1 VTVVRDGLR
10 VAIRLAPRSRSDR
23 LLGVAASVEGG
34 RVLKATVTAP
44 AEAGCANEALLR
56 LLARTWRVPR
66 RDFTIIAG
74 LTGRNKAVRVAGDP
88 QHLLEKVIPEIA
100 RLPGG

>member
-1 VTVVRDGLR
+1 MTVVRDGLR

-23 LLGVAASVEGG
+23 LLGITASVGGG

-66 RDFTIIAG
+66 RDFSIIAG
-74 LTGRNKAVRVAGDP
+74 LTGRNKTVRVAGDP

>member
-1 VTVVRDGLR
+1 M
-10 VAIRLAPRSRSDR
+10 
-23 LLGVAASVEGG
+23 GVAASVEGG